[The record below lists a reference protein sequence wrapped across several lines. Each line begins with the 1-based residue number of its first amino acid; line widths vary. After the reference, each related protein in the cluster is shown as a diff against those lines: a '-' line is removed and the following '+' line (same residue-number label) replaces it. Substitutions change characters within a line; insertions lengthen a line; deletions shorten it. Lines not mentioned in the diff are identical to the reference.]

1 VKMERI
7 VEALLEQHGAPGAAA
22 EVSH

>member
-7 VEALLEQHGAPGAAA
+7 VEALLEQHGAPGTAA